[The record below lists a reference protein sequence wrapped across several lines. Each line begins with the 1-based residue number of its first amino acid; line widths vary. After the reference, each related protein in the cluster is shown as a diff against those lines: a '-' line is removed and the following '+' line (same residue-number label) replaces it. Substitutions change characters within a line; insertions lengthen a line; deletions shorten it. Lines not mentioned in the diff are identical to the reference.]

1 MNLRFVE
8 AFYWVSTLKSVSRAA
23 EKLFIT
29 QSAMSAR
36 IAALEDELGVLL
48 LDRRNKRVTLTVAGM
63 RFVSHAKR
71 LLELQREVKGE
82 MGSGRAAVAHLRVGA
97 IESVLHSWLIPWLE
111 RLRSDNQELEIELSV
126 ETTPVLIDQV
136 QRGGQDIVFTALP
149 VSGEGLRTKVLPPME
164 MCFVGDAS
172 QYRKRA
178 YTLVELA
185 QGELLSFQRGSQP
198 HLALLDAL
206 HFCNMEQKRVH
217 AISSISA
224 MAQLVAGGFGVAT
237 LPRAAA
243 SSLVKSHGLRLLKCD
258 VPLPPLPIHATYRSD
273 PTTTLVEDALKSA
286 MTFV

>member
-71 LLELQREVKGE
+71 LLEMQREVKAE
-82 MGSGRAAVAHLRVGA
+82 MGSGRDAVAHLRIGA
-97 IESVLHSWLIPWLE
+97 IESVLHFWLILWLE
-111 RLRSDNQELEIELSV
+111 KLRGDNQELEIELSV

-164 MCFVGDAS
+164 MCFVGNATRF
-172 QYRKRA
+172 RKRA

-206 HFCNMEQKRVH
+206 HLCNMEQKRVH

-258 VPLPPLPIHATYRSD
+258 VSLPPLPIHATYRSD
-273 PTTTLVEDALKSA
+273 PTSTLVEDALKSA
-286 MTFV
+286 LRFA